1 MTVMTGEQPS
11 IARRRF
17 VHAATGTAL
26 GIALMGTGAA
36 DSDADHDHGHDH
48 EPDVHPDDRRCP
60 EATLEPS
67 MVDCEGATMEG
78 CADDHPETVALQE
91 AVTETL
97 ETRYPGIGALIED
110 DFVPYFDTI
119 GGDTGYSHWLSP
131 EYIGD
136 DQLLDPGRPES
147 VLVDNETWRP
157 IGVMFIATA
166 AGEAVSPPPAV
177 YDESVDDDSER
188 ESESERE
195 ADENEGDS
203 EDDEARC
210 SPWHAH
216 AGFPGRFAW
225 WYYQKVYGRDPQ
237 LRLPCRTP
245 CMMHVWAVDHP
256 DGVYAH
262 GPPPTD
268 DRDPA
273 EPEIETDADP
283 ETDTLEWDA
292 LPDEVTP
299 DRRPETYASLFR

>member
-26 GIALMGTGAA
+26 GISLVGTGAA
-36 DSDADHDHGHDH
+36 DSDESHDH
-48 EPDVHPDDRRCP
+48 ETDGQPDDRRCP
-60 EATLEPS
+60 KATLEPS
-67 MVDCEGATMEG
+67 MVDCAGATMEG

-97 ETRYPGIGALIED
+97 ETRYPGIGALLED

-119 GGDTGYSHWLSP
+119 GGETGYSHWLSP

-136 DQLLDPGRPES
+136 DQLLDPERPES

-157 IGVMFIATA
+157 IGVMFIATVT
-166 AGEAVSPPPAV
+166 GEAVRPPAV
-177 YDESVDDDSER
+177 YDEGVDDDSER
-188 ESESERE
+188 DTENDSEDDER
-195 ADENEGDS
+195 DG

-216 AGFPGRFAW
+216 AGLPGRFAW
-225 WYYQKVYGRDPQ
+225 WYYQKVYEGNPQ

-245 CMMHVWAVDHP
+245 CMMHVWAIDHP

-262 GPPPTD
+262 GAPPTD

-283 ETDTLEWDA
+283 ETDTLEWDT
-292 LPDEVTP
+292 LPDSVTP
-299 DRRPETYASLFR
+299 DRRPEAYADLFG